1 MKAGGRGERR
11 RSNPEKTRSVWVR
24 RGIRRYKI
32 PIDAQGFV
40 PIDAMVQRLQKA
52 GGVQADLDDHPSRV
66 LPQKCTPQM
75 IIDWWA
81 DPSSCDIDGI
91 DTEDSPMYDV
101 SGLKGQDMRDV
112 QRKFAVIS
120 PDPDEAKRI
129 RKILS
134 ESFTVDELRQMT
146 NDGALIIRTVPN
158 MGDATGCYLR
168 KQDGIDVPLILIEKN
183 TTPDGIVHEVVHHAR
198 AVDETRDGVL
208 KTTIPTTPTGKF
220 DKVRMLLKGRR
231 KAEEIIEEEERQTV
245 AETVVRTKTDRN
257 PSGYYDGVP
266 GRVDPRTAYV
276 DDRRILTGTSA
287 DVPEKYI
294 PRLKGESA
302 KRAVEKGYSYT
313 NVARA
318 EILGRSTEK
327 KTKNDR
333 VMKGKR

>member
-1 MKAGGRGERR
+1 MKADGRVKCHK
-11 RSNPEKTRSVWVR
+11 SKSEKTRSVWVR
-24 RGIRRYKI
+24 HGIRRYKI

-40 PIDAMVQRLQKA
+40 PIDAMVQRFQKA
-52 GGVQADLDDHPSRV
+52 GRVQADLDDHPSRI

-81 DPSSCDIDGI
+81 DPSSCDISGI
-91 DTEDSPMYDV
+91 DTEDSPIYDV
-101 SGLKGQDMRDV
+101 SGLNGQDMRDV

-120 PDPDEAKRI
+120 PEPDEAKRI

-134 ESFTVDELRQMT
+134 ESFTVDELKQMT
-146 NDGALIIRTVPN
+146 NDGALIIRSVPD
-158 MGDATGCYLR
+158 MGDVTGCYLR

-198 AVDETRDGVL
+198 AVDDTRDGVL
-208 KTTIPTTPTGKF
+208 KTTIPATPSGKF

-266 GRVDPRTAYV
+266 GRMDPRTAYI

-287 DVPEKYI
+287 DVPERYI

-327 KTKNDR
+327 KTKND
-333 VMKGKR
+333 KILSKK